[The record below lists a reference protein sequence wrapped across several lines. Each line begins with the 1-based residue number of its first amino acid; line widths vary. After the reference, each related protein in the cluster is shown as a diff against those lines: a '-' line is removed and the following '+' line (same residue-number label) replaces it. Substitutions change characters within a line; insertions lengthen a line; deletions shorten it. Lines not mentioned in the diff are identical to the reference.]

1 MSVVL
6 ILTTYGEAVTDLLR
20 TTMHPESR
28 LRMPVETHQEN
39 RLRPGNEYDSPM
51 FHEAVGQFD
60 RVANLMG
67 LDDNVMDRLRSPQ
80 KSTVVSFPFR
90 HDNYSE
96 VETIFGY
103 RVQHLTTMGPTKG
116 GIRFAPDVDLGEVAA
131 LAMLMTWKCSIVGVP
146 FGGAKGGVR
155 INPMEL
161 SRAELQRVT
170 RRFTMEII
178 NVIGP
183 EQDIPAPDLGTN
195 EQVMAWMM
203 DTYSQHVGHAVPAV
217 VTGKPPALGGSV
229 ARREATGRGLMF
241 LLPQA
246 AQVIE
251 MNPLDATVAIHGFG
265 NVGRYAA
272 VAGSQMKTRVVAV
285 SDISGALYNPDG
297 LDVNAVGKWVDENR
311 FLEGYPD
318 ADFLDGNAV
327 FALDVDVLVPAAV
340 QGVINKDNAR
350 DVRAKMIIEG
360 ANSPTTIEA
369 DDILNE
375 RGVLI
380 IPDILANAGGVTV
393 SYFEWVQDVQKYFWT
408 ENEIVARLRE
418 IMVSSFE
425 DVHQISVSE
434 NVNLRTAALIKGI
447 RRVADAKL
455 VRGIFP

>member
-1 MSVVL
+1 M
-6 ILTTYGEAVTDLLR
+6 Y
-20 TTMHPESR
+20 
-28 LRMPVETHQEN
+28 N
-39 RLRPGNEYDSPM
+39 
-51 FHEAVGQFD
+51 EAVGQFN
-60 RVANLMG
+60 RVAALMG
-67 LDDNVMDRLRSPQ
+67 LDDNVADRLRVPQ

-90 HDNYSE
+90 HDNYTE

-116 GIRFAPDVDLGEVAA
+116 GIRFDTDVDLGEVAA

-155 INPMEL
+155 INPMNL

-183 EQDIPAPDLGTN
+183 DTDIPAPDLGTN

-203 DTYSQHVGHAVPAV
+203 DTYSQHVGHAVPAI

-246 AQVIE
+246 AAAIE
-251 MNPLDATVAIHGFG
+251 MDPQGPTVAIHGFG
-265 NVGRYAA
+265 NVGRFAA
-272 VAGSQMKTRVVAV
+272 VAAQEMGAKVVAV
-285 SDISGALYNPDG
+285 SDISGAVYDPDG
-297 LDVNAVGKWVDENR
+297 LDVASVGKWVDENR

-318 ADFLDGNAV
+318 ADLIEGDAIFG
-327 FALDVDVLVPAAV
+327 LDVDVLVPAAIQNV
-340 QGVINKDNAR
+340 LRADNAP
-350 DVRAKMIIEG
+350 DVKAKLVIEG
-360 ANSPTTIEA
+360 ANNPTTLEA
-369 DDILNE
+369 DDLLRE
-375 RGVLI
+375 RGVFI

-393 SYFEWVQDVQKYFWT
+393 SYFEWVQDVQKYFWS
-408 ENEIVARLRE
+408 ENETVGRLRE
-418 IMVSSFE
+418 IMTRAFD
-425 DVHQISVSE
+425 DVHNIARAE
-434 NVNLRTAALIKGI
+434 NVDLRTAALIKGI

-455 VRGIFP
+455 VRGVFP

>member
-1 MSVVL
+1 ME
-6 ILTTYGEAVTDLLR
+6 I
-20 TTMHPESR
+20 
-28 LRMPVETHQEN
+28 
-39 RLRPGNEYDSPM
+39 GNEFNSPM

-60 RVANLMG
+60 RVSKLMG
-67 LDDNVMDRLRSPQ
+67 LDDNIADRLRTPQ
-80 KSTVVSFPFR
+80 RSTVVSFPFR

-116 GIRFAPDVDLGEVAA
+116 GIRFAPDVDLGEVSA
-131 LAMLMTWKCSIVGVP
+131 LAMWMTWKCSIVGLP

-170 RRFTMEII
+170 RRYTMEII

-183 EQDIPAPDLGTN
+183 ETDIPAPDLGTN
-195 EQVMAWMM
+195 EQVMAWLM
-203 DTYSQHVGHAVPAV
+203 DTYSQHVGHSVPAV
-217 VTGKPPALGGSV
+217 VTGKPPALGGSI

-246 AQVIE
+246 ANIVEFDPIG
-251 MNPLDATVAIHGFG
+251 ASVAIHGFG

-272 VAGSQMKTRVVAV
+272 VAGQQMKTRVVAV
-285 SDISGALYNPDG
+285 SDISGALYNDDG
-297 LDVNAVGKWVDENR
+297 LEIEAVEKWVDENR

-318 ADFLDGNAV
+318 ADFIDGDAI
-327 FALDVDVLVPAAV
+327 FGLDVDVLVPAAI
-340 QGVINKDNAR
+340 QGVLHKDNAG
-350 DVRAKMIIEG
+350 DVKAKLIIEG
-360 ANSPTTIEA
+360 ANNPTTLEA
-369 DDILNE
+369 DDILREN
-375 RGVLI
+375 GVFI
-380 IPDILANAGGVTV
+380 VPDILANAGGVTV

-408 ENEIVARLRE
+408 ENEVVARLRE
-418 IMVSSFE
+418 ILVRAFDE
-425 DVHQISVSE
+425 VHEIAKAE
-434 NVNLRTAALIKGI
+434 NVDMRNAALIKGI

>member
-1 MSVVL
+1 
-6 ILTTYGEAVTDLLR
+6 
-20 TTMHPESR
+20 
-28 LRMPVETHQEN
+28 
-39 RLRPGNEYDSPM
+39 
-51 FHEAVGQFD
+51 
-60 RVANLMG
+60 MG
-67 LDDNVMDRLRSPQ
+67 LDDNVADRLRVPQ

-90 HDNYSE
+90 HDKYSE
-96 VETIFGY
+96 VETLFGY

-131 LAMLMTWKCSIVGVP
+131 LAMLMTWKCAIVGVP

-155 INPMEL
+155 VDPMGL

-183 EQDIPAPDLGTN
+183 ETDIPAPDLGTN
-195 EQVMAWMM
+195 EQVMAWIM
-203 DTYSQHVGHAVPAV
+203 DTYSQHVGHSVPAV

-241 LLPQA
+241 LVPQA
-246 AQVIE
+246 AAQRD
-251 MNPLDATVAIHGFG
+251 LDPNGATVAIHGFG

-272 VAGSQMKTRVVAV
+272 IAGAQMGTRIVAV

-297 LDVNAVGKWVDENR
+297 LMVEAVAKWVDENR

-318 ADFLDGNAV
+318 ADFLDGDRI
-327 FALDVDVLVPAAV
+327 FGLPVDVLVPAAV
-340 QGVINKDNAR
+340 QNVIREDNAG
-350 DVRAKMIIEG
+350 DIQAKIVIEG
-360 ANSPTTIEA
+360 ANGPTTLEA
-369 DDILNE
+369 DDVLRE
-375 RGVLI
+375 KEVLI

-408 ENEIVARLRE
+408 ENEVVARLRE
-418 IMVSSFE
+418 IMTRAFS
-425 DVHQISVSE
+425 DVHNIALSE
-434 NVNLRTAALIKGI
+434 NVDMRSAALIKGI
-447 RRVADAKL
+447 RKVADAKL